1 MRLRHSPSFGN
12 WYASRV
18 KIAVACDHA
27 GFEFKEKL
35 KARLSELGHEVV
47 DYGTDSTES
56 CDYPDFAI
64 PAAQSVA
71 DGKADRAILP
81 CTNGIGMAM
90 LSNRIPGVRGAL
102 VYNDRTAE
110 MTRQHHNSNVLCV
123 GAGEFEA
130 DDILRWVETWLKT
143 DFEGGRHQRRVSKIE
158 DLDRE

>member
-1 MRLRHSPSFGN
+1 MIRGM
-12 WYASRV
+12 

-47 DYGTDSTES
+47 DHGTDSPES

-64 PAAQSVA
+64 PAAKSVA
-71 DGKADRAILP
+71 EGNADRAILP

-90 LSNRIPGVRGAL
+90 LSNRIPGGRGAL
-102 VYNDRTAE
+102 VYNDRTAA
-110 MTRQHHNSNVLCV
+110 MTRQHHDSNVLCV

-130 DDILRWVETWLKT
+130 ADILRWVETWLAT
-143 DFEGGRHQRRVSKIE
+143 DFEGGRHARRIQKFAP
-158 DLDRE
+158 